1 MKYKI
6 IIREVSSAHEI
17 YFTDFGYLPAK
28 KGQGQGQRG
37 GREGKAV
44 GFLAAIWQKRKGGK
58 VLRVQS
64 ARVKRKVYVLKRAR

>member
-28 KGQGQGQRG
+28 GGSRG
-37 GREGKAV
+37 RGSGKAGKAG

-64 ARVKRKVYVLKRAR
+64 ARAKRKVYVLKRAR